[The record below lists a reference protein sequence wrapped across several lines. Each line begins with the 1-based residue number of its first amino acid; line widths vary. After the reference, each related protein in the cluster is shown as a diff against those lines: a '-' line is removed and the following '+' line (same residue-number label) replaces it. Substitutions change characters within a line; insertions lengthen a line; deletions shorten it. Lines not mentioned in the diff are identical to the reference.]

1 MHDTLRYDPFSYEL
15 HENPYPVYARLR
27 AEAPA
32 YHNEERGFW
41 ALSRYDDVRTALLDH
56 ETYCSSRGFTLE
68 DIGDFALPM
77 LLGMDP
83 PDHTRL
89 RATIHRALTPKRIAM
104 LESPVRALARELLG
118 RVAPR
123 GHCDMIADF
132 AAILPMAVIA
142 RMLGV
147 PERDHDRLRRL
158 ADEMLHREHDVA
170 GVPESGKRA
179 AGEIYAYFDALL
191 GERGTRDADDLLSLL
206 LEAEGRGE
214 ISHVEILGFCFLLI
228 IAGNETTTKLIGNMT
243 FQLSAHPAQR
253 EHVVAD
259 RSLVANA
266 VEEVLRYDTSTHM
279 MARTLTRDVELH
291 GRRMHTGTKVALI
304 LASANRDERR
314 WPSPECF
321 DIRRDTSEHLAFGFG
336 VHHCVGAALA
346 RLEARVAL
354 DELLSML
361 PDFTVDAD
369 GLERAHSGNVRG
381 YTRVPVRFTPTT
393 LDGKPR

>member
-15 HENPYPVYARLR
+15 HENPYPLYARLR

-32 YHNEERGFW
+32 YHNEERDFW

-89 RATIHRALTPKRIAM
+89 RATIHRALTPRRIAL
-104 LESPVRALARELLG
+104 LEGPVRALARELLG

-147 PERDHDRLRRL
+147 PQRDHDRLRRL
-158 ADEMLHREHDVA
+158 ADEMLHREHGVS

-191 GERGTRDADDLLSLL
+191 GERDTSDADDLLSLL
-206 LEAEGRGE
+206 LEAESRGE

-243 FQLSAHPAQR
+243 FQLSIHAEQR
-253 EHVVAD
+253 DHVIAD

-279 MARTLTRDVELH
+279 MARTLTSDVELH
-291 GRRMHTGTKVALI
+291 GRRMHAGTKVALI

-314 WPSPECF
+314 WPSPERF
-321 DIRRDTSEHLAFGFG
+321 DIRRDTSEHLGFGFG
-336 VHHCVGAALA
+336 VHHCMGAALA

-354 DELLSML
+354 DEMLSML
-361 PDFTVDAD
+361 PDFIVDAD

-381 YTRVPVRFTPTT
+381 YTRVPVRFTPGTF
-393 LDGKPR
+393 DGKP

>member
-1 MHDTLRYDPFSYEL
+1 MHDPLRYDPFSYEL
-15 HENPYPVYARLR
+15 HDNPYPVYARLR
-27 AEAPA
+27 REAPA
-32 YHNEERGFW
+32 YHNEERDFW
-41 ALSRYDDVRTALLDH
+41 ALSRYGDVRAALLDH

-89 RATIHRALTPKRIAM
+89 RATIHRALTPRRIAL
-104 LESPVRALARELLG
+104 LEAPVRDLARRLLG
-118 RVAPR
+118 RVAAQ
-123 GHCDMIADF
+123 GHCDVIADF

-158 ADEMLHREHDVA
+158 ADEMLHREHGVS

-179 AGEIYAYFDALL
+179 AAEIYAYFDALL
-191 GERGTRDADDLLSLL
+191 AERSTSDADDLLSLL
-206 LEAEGRGE
+206 LAAESGGE

-228 IAGNETTTKLIGNMT
+228 IAGNETTTKLIGNMA
-243 FQLSAHPAQR
+243 FQLSAHPDQR
-253 EHVVAD
+253 DRIVAD

-279 MARTLTRDVELH
+279 MARTLSRDVELH
-291 GRRMHTGTKVALI
+291 GRRMKAGTKVALI
-304 LASANRDERR
+304 LASANRDEER
-314 WPSPECF
+314 WPEPGRF
-321 DIRRDTSEHLAFGFG
+321 DVGRDTSEHLAFGFG
-336 VHHCVGAALA
+336 VHHCIGAALA

-354 DELLSML
+354 DEMLSML
-361 PDFTVDAD
+361 PDFAVDAD
-369 GLERAHSGNVRG
+369 GLERAHSGNVHG
-381 YTRVPVRFTPTT
+381 YTRVPVRFTPNA
-393 LDGKPR
+393 LDGRSR